1 VPVIGSRRSILA
13 GAEPLAPR
21 KKWRAILLASLLLAP
36 AYWSLLAGLVS
47 VASDDRRGGP
57 LAGPY
62 IAFGLCLIPFVF
74 IVLAFLSEHPNAPGA
89 VAWAMALTLLVGIP
103 VSAIA
108 ADAVTGFVAG
118 VGAGGVTALRSDLLH
133 DWKTRALA
141 VVIVTAYVFVLVRTV
156 PGLALLLAPAL
167 PFVSIGVADHLTER
181 RKERQAG
188 AR

>member
-1 VPVIGSRRSILA
+1 VILARRSYLA

-21 KKWRAILLASLLLAP
+21 KKWRAVLLASLLLAP

-47 VASDDRRGGP
+47 VATEGPGGP
-57 LAGPY
+57 MAAPY
-62 IAFGLCLIPFVF
+62 IAVGLCIIPFVF
-74 IVLAFLSEHPNAPGA
+74 VVLAFLSEHPRSPGA
-89 VAWAMALTLLVGIP
+89 VVLAMLLTLGVGIP
-103 VSAIA
+103 VSAVA

-118 VGAGGVTALRSDLLH
+118 VGAGGVVALRSDLLH

-141 VVIVTAYVFVLVRTV
+141 VALVSAYVFVLVRTV
-156 PGLALLLAPAL
+156 PGVALLIAPAL

-181 RKERQAG
+181 RKERRAG